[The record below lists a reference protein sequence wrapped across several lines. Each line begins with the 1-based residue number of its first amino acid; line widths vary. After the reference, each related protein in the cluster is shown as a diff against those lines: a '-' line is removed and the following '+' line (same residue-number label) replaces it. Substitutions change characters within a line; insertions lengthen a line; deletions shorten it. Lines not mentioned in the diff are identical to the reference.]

1 MAGRGFMNQ
10 TFSTLTVLVML
21 LLAIGLCVKQTFD
34 AWGTVDDTTV
44 TLLFAAEG
52 VVAGLVIATGVYLL
66 RNRFTSH
73 KREEKPSRRQV
84 PATV

>member
-1 MAGRGFMNQ
+1 MNR

-34 AWGTVDDTTV
+34 AWGTADDQTV
-44 TLLFAAEG
+44 ALLFAAEG
-52 VVAGLVIATGVYLL
+52 VVAGLVIATGGYLV
-66 RNRFTSH
+66 RDRFARH
-73 KREEKPSRRQV
+73 KEEKPRRRQV

>member
-1 MAGRGFMNQ
+1 MNR
-10 TFSTLTVLVML
+10 TFTTITVLTML

-34 AWGTVDDTTV
+34 AWGVANNTTV

-66 RNRFTSH
+66 RNRFAASH
-73 KREEKPSRRQV
+73 KKEEKPSRRQV

>member
-1 MAGRGFMNQ
+1 MNQ

-34 AWGTVDDTTV
+34 SWGIADDTTV
-44 TLLFAAEG
+44 TFLFAAEG
-52 VVAGLVIATGVYLL
+52 VVAGLVIATGGYLL
-66 RNRFTSH
+66 RNRFAKH
-73 KREEKPSRRQV
+73 KEEKPRRRQV